1 MELNTNES
9 SAQFIE
15 LATDIVSAYVS
26 NNSVGAGELPVLI
39 KDVYG
44 ALTNVTNPE
53 AHSQATNA
61 KPAVSIK
68 KSITPDYIICLEDG
82 KKFKS
87 LKRHLRTQYGL
98 CPSNTARSGA
108 SLPTTPW
115 SRRTTPPPARALRS
129 KWASGR
135 RAPSVAAKNVPRGA
149 GLAPQTY
156 LIFRKIG

>member
-26 NNSVGAGELPVLI
+26 NNSVGAGELPILI

-44 ALTNVTNPE
+44 ALTRVTNPE
-53 AHSQATNA
+53 AHSPATNA

-68 KSITPDYIICLEDG
+68 KSITLDYIICLEDG

-98 CPSNTARSGA
+98 SPEQYREKWSLASDYPMVAPNYAAARSRLAKQMGLGQA
-108 SLPTTPW
+108 RTK
-115 SRRTTPPPARALRS
+115 RRR
-129 KWASGR
+129 
-135 RAPSVAAKNVPRGA
+135 
-149 GLAPQTY
+149 
-156 LIFRKIG
+156 